1 MIFVP
6 AIVFGAT
13 MCAKNNT
20 LVVALDSSVG
30 GSTYTQDNANSKWT
44 TTFAYGIVKGVS
56 ACTSFSGGSQGNTT
70 KNEITRGERNGQYC
84 WCRLT
89 HPVSSLWAFYYDYG
103 SASNCASRCATAVT
117 ASGTSPRCARAC
129 LGRSRLTRID
139 VTKGAW
145 AANRLGQFSPKRS
158 EA

>member
-1 MIFVP
+1 MKKIIILICMIFVP

-89 HPVSSLWAFYYDYG
+89 HPVSSLWAFIHDRG
-103 SASNCASRCATAVT
+103 SASNCASYCTNYCGSRVQPYAAL
-117 ASGTSPRCARAC
+117 RAG
-129 LGRSRLTRID
+129 LFGSVAPD
-139 VTKGAW
+139 
-145 AANRLGQFSPKRS
+145 AN
-158 EA
+158 

>member
-1 MIFVP
+1 MKKIIILICMIFVP

-44 TTFAYGIVKGVS
+44 TTFTYGIVKGVS

-70 KNEITRGERNGQYC
+70 KNEIARGERNGQYC

-89 HPVSSLWAFYYDYG
+89 HPVSSLWAFDRDRG
-103 SASNCASRCATAVT
+103 SASNCASNCTGGCGVYVQNYVAL
-117 ASGTSPRCARAC
+117 RAG
-129 LGRSRLTRID
+129 LFGSVAPD
-139 VTKGAW
+139 
-145 AANRLGQFSPKRS
+145 AN
-158 EA
+158 

>member
-1 MIFVP
+1 MKKIIILICMIFVP

-70 KNEITRGERNGQYC
+70 KNEITRGERNGRYC

-89 HPVSSLWAFYYDYG
+89 HPVSSLWAFNYDYG
-103 SASNCASRCATAVT
+103 SASNCASNCTYACGNRVQDNVAL
-117 ASGTSPRCARAC
+117 RAG
-129 LGRSRLTRID
+129 LFGSVAPD
-139 VTKGAW
+139 
-145 AANRLGQFSPKRS
+145 AN
-158 EA
+158 

>member
-1 MIFVP
+1 MKKIIILICMIFVP

-70 KNEITRGERNGQYC
+70 KNEITRGERNGRYC

-103 SASNCASRCATAVT
+103 SASDCASYCSHYCGRNVQNYAAL
-117 ASGTSPRCARAC
+117 RAG
-129 LGRSRLTRID
+129 LFGS
-139 VTKGAW
+139 V
-145 AANRLGQFSPKRS
+145 AN
-158 EA
+158 